1 MDVCHVCDTHCVGG
15 NHYGPRPRLDLA
27 PLAKLMW
34 KPVTAKCEFQIVE
47 SAARNLAPIGQMPV
61 AFLKFE
67 VDLDMLNYFLQ
78 FLRKDENKLKL
89 FGQQMISMPTYT
101 SCLRFNDDDA
111 LCRVKLQYQCSDGP
125 RKINF
130 VLDYGN
136 DWKTIYK
143 QAPYTPSL
151 CGIPESLRWKIY
163 RKVLCPPEGMVF
175 DFNTGKRTGIDTN
188 LMYVKLKDEDSP
200 RTVKDVFW
208 AVNKFCF
215 RLKSHKPLLP
225 YVQTYR
231 EGVRDNWQ
239 VLWGQRRQRG

>member
-1 MDVCHVCDTHCVGG
+1 MDVCHVCDTHCMGG

-61 AFLKFE
+61 AFPKFE

-101 SCLRFNDDDA
+101 SCLKFNDDDA

-125 RKINF
+125 RKIDF

-136 DWKTIYK
+136 D
-143 QAPYTPSL
+143 
-151 CGIPESLRWKIY
+151 
-163 RKVLCPPEGMVF
+163 
-175 DFNTGKRTGIDTN
+175 
-188 LMYVKLKDEDSP
+188 
-200 RTVKDVFW
+200 
-208 AVNKFCF
+208 
-215 RLKSHKPLLP
+215 
-225 YVQTYR
+225 
-231 EGVRDNWQ
+231 
-239 VLWGQRRQRG
+239 

>member
-101 SCLRFNDDDA
+101 SCLKFNDDDA

-125 RKINF
+125 RKIDRLRAGLWQRLENH
-130 VLDYGN
+130 L
-136 DWKTIYK
+136 
-143 QAPYTPSL
+143 QA
-151 CGIPESLRWKIY
+151 GAIHAVAMW
-163 RKVLCPPEGMVF
+163 
-175 DFNTGKRTGIDTN
+175 DTREPTLEN
-188 LMYVKLKDEDSP
+188 LQKGLVS
-200 RTVKDVFW
+200 
-208 AVNKFCF
+208 
-215 RLKSHKPLLP
+215 S
-225 YVQTYR
+225 
-231 EGVRDNWQ
+231 
-239 VLWGQRRQRG
+239 